1 MGGSTDKP
9 WSYRGFFV
17 WSSRSAVSGM
27 TMTAEMTS
35 PLKFKPIV
43 FGVAGGTASGKTTV
57 ARAVLEAVGASQ
69 MAYLPHDAYYRDRRD
84 LPFEERARLNY
95 DHPDSLE
102 TKLLV
107 RHIKDLLVGAPVHV
121 PVYDFTTHRRTDDTI
136 LVEPAPIILVDGILI
151 FTKRK
156 LRDLMDIKVYVDTD
170 SDVRFIRRLQRDMHD
185 RGRSLDSVVQQYLDT
200 VRPMHLKFVEPSK
213 RYADV
218 IIPGGGHNRVAMEMV
233 VSRLQMLL
241 RVREESAEEEIPS

>member
-1 MGGSTDKP
+1 MTKLTQ
-9 WSYRGFFV
+9 RA
-17 WSSRSAVSGM
+17 SS
-27 TMTAEMTS
+27 
-35 PLKFKPIV
+35 LKFRPIV

-57 ARAVLEAVGASQ
+57 ARAVLDAVGASQ
-69 MAYLPHDAYYRDRRD
+69 VAYLPHDAYYRDRSD

-107 RHIKDLLVGAPVHV
+107 RHIKDLLVGAPVAV

-151 FTKRK
+151 LSKRK

-170 SDVRFIRRLQRDMHD
+170 ADVRFIRRLQRDMHE
-185 RGRSLDSVVQQYLDT
+185 RGRSLDSVVHQYLDT

-218 IIPGGGHNRVAMEMV
+218 IIPGGGHNKVAMEMV

-241 RVREESAEEEIPS
+241 RLREEAAEEEMVS

>member
-1 MGGSTDKP
+1 MEINSQ
-9 WSYRGFFV
+9 R
-17 WSSRSAVSGM
+17 
-27 TMTAEMTS
+27 TAF
-35 PLKFKPIV
+35 LRYKPIV

-57 ARAVLEAVGASQ
+57 ARAMLDAVGASQ
-69 MAYLPHDAYYRDRRD
+69 VAYLPHDAYYRDRDD

-107 RHIKDLLVGAPVHV
+107 RHIKDLIVGAPVHV
-121 PVYDFTTHRRTDDTI
+121 PVYDFTTDRRTDDTI

-156 LRDLMDIKVYVDTD
+156 LRDLMNIKVYVDTD
-170 SDVRFIRRLQRDMHD
+170 SDVRFIRRLQRDMNE
-185 RGRSLDSVVQQYLDT
+185 RGRSLESVIQQYLET

-241 RVREESAEEEIPS
+241 RAREEAAAEEIVS

>member
-1 MGGSTDKP
+1 MSAETTIQLKYKP
-9 WSYRGFFV
+9 V
-17 WSSRSAVSGM
+17 
-27 TMTAEMTS
+27 
-35 PLKFKPIV
+35 V

-57 ARAVLEAVGASQ
+57 ARAILDAVGASKI
-69 MAYLPHDAYYRDRRD
+69 AYLPHDAYYHDRVD
-84 LPFEERARLNY
+84 LSFEERARLNY

-102 TKLLV
+102 TKLLI
-107 RHIKDLLVGAPVHV
+107 RHIKDLSVGAPVQV
-121 PVYDFTTHRRTDDTI
+121 PVYDFTTDRRTEDTI

-156 LRDLMDIKVYVDTD
+156 LRELMDIKIFVDTD
-170 SDVRFIRRLQRDMHD
+170 ADVRFIRRLQRDMNE

-218 IIPGGGHNRVAMEMV
+218 IIPGGGQNRVAMEMV
-233 VSRLQMLL
+233 VSRLETLL
-241 RVREESAEEEIPS
+241 KIREEQGEEEIA